1 MFDVLPEMRCATRLN
16 DGLMQ
21 LTNFFMHDQTFSG
34 VLWLLSLEME
44 FPMGKNEQKR
54 TWALTDP
61 CDRPRKRAAARGRS
75 RPPTTSATVANEN
88 DGAGV
93 R

>member
-21 LTNFFMHDQTFSG
+21 LTNFFIHDQTFSG
-34 VLWLLSLEME
+34 VMWLLSLEME

-54 TWALTDP
+54 TFFYRHLLIILLL
-61 CDRPRKRAAARGRS
+61 KQ
-75 RPPTTSATVANEN
+75 N
-88 DGAGV
+88 
-93 R
+93 

>member
-21 LTNFFMHDQTFSG
+21 LTNFFIHDQTFSG
-34 VLWLLSLEME
+34 VLWLLSQEME

-54 TWALTDP
+54 TFLPTVNYFTIKTKLACFIYTEVSFES
-61 CDRPRKRAAARGRS
+61 KARGHF
-75 RPPTTSATVANEN
+75 
-88 DGAGV
+88 
-93 R
+93 